1 MPRVLIADDNQF
13 LRDALKAVVFDK
25 KSNWTVCG
33 EAANRGEAVEMAAK
47 LHPDVILL
55 DFQMP
60 VMNGLSAAKQIL
72 NDSPSVP
79 IVLYTLHK
87 NAVLESQTK
96 SLGVRTVISKV
107 ESFSDLMANLEII
120 LGAGHLGCDRCER
133 AIVRHTRAHNGSAE
147 SLAMHGR
154 SLRWVV

>member
-13 LRDALKAVVFDK
+13 LRDALKAVVFEK
-25 KSNWTVCG
+25 KNNWTVCG
-33 EAANRGEAVEMAAK
+33 EAANGGEAVEMAAK

-72 NDSPSVP
+72 YDSPSVP
-79 IVLYTLHK
+79 IILYTLHK
-87 NAVLESQTK
+87 NALLESQAK
-96 SLGVRTVISKV
+96 SVGVRTVVSKA

-120 LGAGHLGCDRCER
+120 LGAEAFG
-133 AIVRHTRAHNGSAE
+133 V
-147 SLAMHGR
+147 
-154 SLRWVV
+154 

>member
-33 EAANRGEAVEMAAK
+33 EAANGGEAVEMAAK

-72 NDSPSVP
+72 RDSPSVP

-87 NAVLESQTK
+87 NTVLESQAK
-96 SLGVRTVISKV
+96 SLGVRTVLSKA

-120 LGAGHLGCDRCER
+120 LGAEAFG
-133 AIVRHTRAHNGSAE
+133 V
-147 SLAMHGR
+147 
-154 SLRWVV
+154 